1 MRGSIRRYFKTVR
14 EVVVLCRE
22 LRERGEV
29 SQEELKRRSGKLGRF
44 LIRARDSTM
53 EQGRELNGCCAGFR
67 A

>member
-14 EVVVLCRE
+14 EVVVFCRE

-44 LIRARDSTM
+44 LI
-53 EQGRELNGCCAGFR
+53 
-67 A
+67 